1 MVIYRLI
8 VTEWVEW
15 QEVNM
20 KNNTNKVI
28 KLNEAKDQ
36 LSEYNGFKELQKS
49 VGGLSTITDEKLAI
63 IASKMPEIN
72 RANHTAGRSQTQTTN
87 QLMSLTMMT
96 DSPYRMMRQ
105 CLSQI
110 ERKRSALEESYFKMK
125 KKSILIKQWYEKGDE
140 MSVIKAQEAESLAFR
155 QKDYID
161 GALKEIATFQCAYD
175 EIRKSHNIPEKWD
188 ERDAEIAEIDHHI
201 KQAFRQAHRDVV
213 QTGSITGGNMEYLE
227 QYGIH
232 IQTATK
238 IIRDYVV
245 SEDEMINK
253 GKMPTVQHLYAFLDR
268 MAFQFNDA
276 HKIVMK
282 RIGIKEL
289 IKEDFLYL
297 EDKDDN

>member
-1 MVIYRLI
+1 VAYQGI
-8 VTEWVEW
+8 
-15 QEVNM
+15 NM
-20 KNNTNKVI
+20 KNNINKVI
-28 KLNEAKDQ
+28 KLDEAKDQ
-36 LSEYNGFKELQKS
+36 LSEYSGFKELQKS
-49 VGGLSTITDEKLAI
+49 VGGLSTITDEKLAV
-63 IASKMPEIN
+63 IASKMPAID

-87 QLMSLTMMT
+87 QLMSLTMLS

-110 ERKRSALEESYFKMK
+110 ERKRGALEESYFKMK
-125 KKSILIKQWYEKGDE
+125 KKAILIKQWYAKGDE
-140 MSVIKAQEAESLAFR
+140 MSVVKAQEAEAQAFR

-161 GALKEIATFQCAYD
+161 GALKEIATFQCSYD
-175 EIRKSHNIPEKWD
+175 EIRESHNIPEKWD

-213 QTGSITGGNMEYLE
+213 QTGSITGGNMEYME
-227 QYGIH
+227 QYGVH

-238 IIRDYVV
+238 IIRDYVA
-245 SEDEMINK
+245 SEDKMISE
-253 GKMPTVQHLYAFLDR
+253 GKMPTVEHLYAFLDS
-268 MAFQFNDA
+268 MAVQFNDA
-276 HKIVMK
+276 HKLVMK

>member
-1 MVIYRLI
+1 MVREHY
-8 VTEWVEW
+8 

-28 KLNEAKDQ
+28 KLDEAKNQ
-36 LSEYNGFKELQKS
+36 LSEYKGFKELQKS
-49 VGGLSTITDEKLAI
+49 VGGLSTITDKKLAI
-63 IASKMPEIN
+63 IASKMPEID

-87 QLMSLTMMT
+87 QLMSLTMMS

-110 ERKRSALEESYFKMK
+110 ERKRSALEEAYFKMK
-125 KKSILIKQWYEKGDE
+125 KKSIQIKQWYKKGDE
-140 MSVIKAQEAESLAFR
+140 MSVVKAQEAEAQALR

-175 EIRKSHNIPEKWD
+175 DIRKSHNIPEKWD

-213 QTGSITGGNMEYLE
+213 QTGSITGGNMEYME

-238 IIRDYVV
+238 IIRDYVA
-245 SEDEMINK
+245 SEDKMISQGN
-253 GKMPTVQHLYAFLDR
+253 MPTVQHLYAFLDS
-268 MAFQFNDA
+268 MALQFNNA
-276 HKIVMK
+276 HKLVMK
-282 RIGIKEL
+282 RIGLKQL
-289 IKEDFLYL
+289 IKEDFLYI
-297 EDKDDN
+297 EDKYDS

>member
-1 MVIYRLI
+1 
-8 VTEWVEW
+8 
-15 QEVNM
+15 M
-20 KNNTNKVI
+20 KTNTQKVVS
-28 KLNEAKDQ
+28 LD
-36 LSEYNGFKELQKS
+36 EYKGFQALQKS
-49 VGGLSTITDEKLAI
+49 VGGLSTITDEKLAV
-63 IASKMPEIN
+63 IASKMPAID

-96 DSPYRMMRQ
+96 DSPYRRLRQ

-125 KKSILIKQWYEKGDE
+125 KKAILIKQWYEKGDE
-140 MSVIKAQEAESLAFR
+140 MSVLKAQEAESQAFR

-161 GALKEIATFQCAYD
+161 AALKEIATFQCAYD
-175 EIRKSHNIPEKWD
+175 EIRESHNIPEKWD
-188 ERDAEIAEIDHHI
+188 ERDAEVAEIDHHI

-213 QTGSITGGNMEYLE
+213 QTGSITGGNMEYME

-238 IIRDYVV
+238 IIRDYVA
-245 SEDEMINK
+245 SEDKMIAE
-253 GKMPTVQHLYAFLDR
+253 GKMPTVEHLYAFLDS
-268 MAFQFNDA
+268 MAVQFNDA
-276 HKIVMK
+276 HKLVMK

-297 EDKDDN
+297 EDKE

>member
-1 MVIYRLI
+1 
-8 VTEWVEW
+8 
-15 QEVNM
+15 M
-20 KNNTNKVI
+20 KTNTQKVVS
-28 KLNEAKDQ
+28 LD
-36 LSEYNGFKELQKS
+36 EYKGFQALQKS

-63 IASKMPEIN
+63 ISQKMVEVD
-72 RANHTAGRSQTQTTN
+72 RACHTAGRSQTQTTN

-96 DSPYRMMRQ
+96 DSPYRRLRQ

-125 KKSILIKQWYEKGDE
+125 KKAILIKQWYEKGDE
-140 MSVIKAQEAESLAFR
+140 MSVIKAQEAESQAFR

-161 GALKEIATFQCAYD
+161 AALKEIATFQCAYD
-175 EIRKSHNIPEKWD
+175 EIRESHNIPEKWD

-213 QTGSITGGNMEYLE
+213 QTGSITGGNMEYME

-238 IIRDYVV
+238 IIRDYVA
-245 SEDEMINK
+245 SEDKMIAE
-253 GKMPTVQHLYAFLDR
+253 GKMPTVEHLYAFLDS
-268 MAFQFNDA
+268 MAVQFNDA
-276 HKIVMK
+276 HKLVMK
-282 RIGIKEL
+282 RIGIKDL

-297 EDKDDN
+297 EDKE

>member
-1 MVIYRLI
+1 M
-8 VTEWVEW
+8 T
-15 QEVNM
+15 
-20 KNNTNKVI
+20 NTKKVI
-28 KLNEAKDQ
+28 QLDEVKDQ
-36 LSEYNGFKELQKS
+36 RSEYKGLQSLQKS

-63 IASKMPEIN
+63 IASKMSEID
-72 RANHTAGRSQTQTTN
+72 RANHTVGRSQTQTTN

-110 ERKRSALEESYFKMK
+110 EKKRSALEESYFKMK
-125 KKSILIKQWYEKGDE
+125 KKAISIKEWYAKGDE
-140 MSVIKAQEAESLAFR
+140 MSVLKAQEAEARAFR

-175 EIRKSHNIPEKWD
+175 EIRESHNIPEKWD

-238 IIRDYVV
+238 IIRDYAA
-245 SEDEMINK
+245 SEEAMIAE

-268 MAFQFNDA
+268 MALEFNDS
-276 HKIVMK
+276 HKLVMK
-282 RIGIKEL
+282 RIGIKDL

-297 EDKDDN
+297 ENKNG

>member
-1 MVIYRLI
+1 M
-8 VTEWVEW
+8 EWVEW

-110 ERKRSALEESYFKMK
+110 ERKRMALEESYFKMK
-125 KKSILIKQWYEKGDE
+125 KKSIMIKQWYEKGDE
-140 MSVIKAQEAESLAFR
+140 MSVVKAQEAESLAFR

-175 EIRKSHNIPEKWD
+175 EIRESHNIPEKWD
-188 ERDAEIAEIDHHI
+188 EKDAELAEIDHHI
-201 KQAFRQAHRDVV
+201 KQAFRQAHRDMVN
-213 QTGSITGGNMEYLE
+213 TGRIGLGNMEYLE

-238 IIRDYVV
+238 VIADYIAGEDKMI
-245 SEDEMINK
+245 SE
-253 GKMPTVQHLYAFLDR
+253 GKMPTVRHLYAFLDR
-268 MAFQFNDA
+268 MAETFHDA
-276 HKIVMK
+276 HKDVLN

-289 IKEDFLYL
+289 IKDEFLYL
-297 EDKDDN
+297 EDK

>member
-1 MVIYRLI
+1 MV
-8 VTEWVEW
+8 WVVV
-15 QEVNM
+15 QGVNM
-20 KNNTNKVI
+20 NTNKVI
-28 KLNEAKDQ
+28 KLNEVKDQ

-125 KKSILIKQWYEKGDE
+125 KKSIQIKQWYEKGDE
-140 MSVIKAQEAESLAFR
+140 MSVVKAQEAESQAFR

-161 GALKEIATFQCAYD
+161 GALKEIATFQCSYD

-213 QTGSITGGNMEYLE
+213 QTGNITGGNMEYME

-238 IIRDYVV
+238 IIRDYVA
-245 SEDEMINK
+245 SEDEMISQ
-253 GKMPTVQHLYAFLDR
+253 GKMPTVQHLYAFLDS
-268 MAFQFNDA
+268 MAVQFNDA
-276 HKIVMK
+276 HKLVMK

-297 EDKDDN
+297 EDKNDN

>member
-1 MVIYRLI
+1 MVWL
-8 VTEWVEW
+8 VV
-15 QEVNM
+15 QGVNM
-20 KNNTNKVI
+20 NTNKVI
-28 KLNEAKDQ
+28 KLDEAKDQ

-49 VGGLSTITDEKLAI
+49 VGGLSTITDEKLAM

-125 KKSILIKQWYEKGDE
+125 KKSIMIKQWYEKGDE
-140 MSVIKAQEAESLAFR
+140 MSVVKAQEAESQAFR

-161 GALKEIATFQCAYD
+161 GALKEIATFQCSYD

-213 QTGSITGGNMEYLE
+213 QTGSITGGNMEYME

-238 IIRDYVV
+238 IIRDYVA
-245 SEDEMINK
+245 SEDEMISQ
-253 GKMPTVQHLYAFLDR
+253 GKMPTVQHLYAFLDS
-268 MAFQFNDA
+268 MAVQFNDA
-276 HKIVMK
+276 HKLVMK

-297 EDKDDN
+297 EDKNDN

>member
-1 MVIYRLI
+1 
-8 VTEWVEW
+8 
-15 QEVNM
+15 M
-20 KNNTNKVI
+20 KANTIMKDKVI
-28 KLNEAKDQ
+28 QLGEAKDQ

-49 VGGLSTITDEKLAI
+49 VGGLSTITDEKLAV
-63 IASKMPEIN
+63 IASKMPAID

-87 QLMSLTMMT
+87 QLMSLTMLT

-110 ERKRSALEESYFKMK
+110 ERKRGALEESYFKMK
-125 KKSILIKQWYEKGDE
+125 KKAILIKQWYEKGDE
-140 MSVIKAQEAESLAFR
+140 MSVLKAQEAESQAFR

-175 EIRKSHNIPEKWD
+175 EIRESHNIPEKWD

-213 QTGSITGGNMEYLE
+213 QTGSITGGNMEYME
-227 QYGIH
+227 QYGVH

-238 IIRDYVV
+238 VIRDYVA
-245 SEDEMINK
+245 SEDKMIAE
-253 GKMPTVQHLYAFLDR
+253 GKMPTVEHLYAFLDS
-268 MAFQFNDA
+268 MAVQFNDA
-276 HKIVMK
+276 HKLVMK
-282 RIGIKEL
+282 RIGIKDL

-297 EDKDDN
+297 EDKE

>member
-1 MVIYRLI
+1 
-8 VTEWVEW
+8 
-15 QEVNM
+15 M

-28 KLNEAKDQ
+28 KLDEAKDQ

-49 VGGLSTITDEKLAI
+49 VGGLSTITDEKLAV
-63 IASKMPEIN
+63 IASKMPEID
-72 RANHTAGRSQTQTTN
+72 RANHSAGRSQTQTTS
-87 QLMSLTMMT
+87 QLMSLTMMS

-125 KKSILIKQWYEKGDE
+125 KKAIEIKQWYEEGSE
-140 MSVIKAQEAESLAFR
+140 MSVLLAQEAEAQAFR
-155 QKDYID
+155 SKDYID

-175 EIRKSHNIPEKWD
+175 DIRESHNIPEKWD

-213 QTGSITGGNMEYLE
+213 ERGSITGGNMEYME
-227 QYGIH
+227 QYGVH

-238 IIRDYVV
+238 LIRDYTA
-245 SEDEMINK
+245 SEDRMIEQ
-253 GKMPTVQHLYAFLDR
+253 GKLPTVEHLYAFLDS
-268 MAFQFNDA
+268 MALQFNDA
-276 HKIVMK
+276 HKLVMN
-282 RIGIKEL
+282 RIGIKDL

-297 EDKDDN
+297 EDRDDS